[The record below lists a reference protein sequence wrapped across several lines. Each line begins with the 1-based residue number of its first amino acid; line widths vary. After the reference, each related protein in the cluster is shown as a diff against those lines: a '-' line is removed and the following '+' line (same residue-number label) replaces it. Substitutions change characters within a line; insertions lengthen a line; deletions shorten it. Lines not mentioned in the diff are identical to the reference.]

1 MGNSP
6 SQSQDEHLY
15 KNYID
20 KQFNTIQQQQ
30 NQITQLISNMQTNNS
45 PNNSAELEKLKRL
58 NKLQKIKY
66 VQDIEKIKKLKS
78 QQQQIPNGQQ
88 QIPNGQQQIPN
99 GQQQIPNKLNPY
111 KILNLG
117 KNYDKNSLKKAYLK
131 AALSSHPD
139 RGGTQEQFQQ
149 VSIAY
154 AVLMKKFE
162 GNQYNDHEQLKKSY
176 ENKELDTGQQKMTND
191 NFDVNV
197 FNKVYSENRM
207 EDIYDKGYGDWFK
220 RDGPQHKT
228 KMFQGEFNK
237 DLFNREFETYK
248 KTNVSK
254 SKDLAI
260 REPTENISYT
270 GSDSIVSLGQK
281 NVKNFSGESGG
292 LGYRDLKD
300 AYENST
306 LIDINSVD
314 ISNRDKDIHAIK
326 SSRTN
331 INYKMSNGDLQ
342 RQTMIREREQI
353 HEKDRIDRIKN
364 TDQRI
369 FNDYQRIHNRLRG

>member
-30 NQITQLISNMQTNNS
+30 NQITQLISNMQINNN
-45 PNNSAELEKLKRL
+45 PNNSVELEKLKRL

-66 VQDIEKIKKLKS
+66 IQDIEKIKKLKA
-78 QQQQIPNGQQ
+78 QQQQQQQQHQIPNEQQIPNDQLK
-88 QIPNGQQQIPN
+88 IN
-99 GQQQIPNKLNPY
+99 NKLNPY
-111 KILNLG
+111 KILNIG
-117 KNYDKNSLKKAYLK
+117 KNYDKTSLKKAYLK

-139 RGGTQEQFQQ
+139 RGGTQELFQQ

-220 RDGPQHKT
+220 KEGPQHKT

-237 DLFNREFETYK
+237 DLFNREFESYK
-248 KTNVSK
+248 KSHSSK
-254 SKDLAI
+254 SNELAI
-260 REPTENISYT
+260 REPTENISYK

-281 NVKNFSGESGG
+281 NVKNFSGASGN
-292 LGYRDLKD
+292 LGFRDLRD

-306 LIDINSVD
+306 LININSVD
-314 ISNRDKDIHAIK
+314 ISKRDKDMRTMK

-331 INYKMSNGDLQ
+331 INYNMSNEDLQ
-342 RQTMIREREQI
+342 RQAMIREKEQI

>member
-15 KNYID
+15 KSYID

-30 NQITQLISNMQTNNS
+30 TQITQLISNMQKNNN
-45 PNNSAELEKLKRL
+45 PNNIAELEKLKRL

-66 VQDIEKIKKLKS
+66 NQDIEKIKKYKDQKQNQT
-78 QQQQIPNGQQ
+78 QQQQLPNDQL
-88 QIPNGQQQIPN
+88 PNDQLKLD
-99 GQQQIPNKLNPY
+99 NKLNPY
-111 KILNLG
+111 KILNLS
-117 KNYDKNSLKKAYLK
+117 KNYDKISLKKAYLK
-131 AALSSHPD
+131 AALTSHPD
-139 RGGTQEQFQQ
+139 RGGSQEQFQQ

-162 GNQYNDHEQLKKSY
+162 SNQYNDHEQLKQSY
-176 ENKELDTGQQKMTND
+176 ENKELDTGNQKMTND

-197 FNKVYSENRM
+197 FNKVYEDNRM

-220 RDGPQHKT
+220 KEGPQQKT

-237 DLFNREFETYK
+237 DLFNREFESYK
-248 KTNVSK
+248 KSNSK
-254 SKDLAI
+254 KSNELAI
-260 REPTENISYT
+260 REPTENISYK
-270 GSDSIVSLGQK
+270 GADSIVSLGQK

-292 LGYRDLKD
+292 LGYRDLRD

-306 LIDINSVD
+306 LINVNSVD
-314 ISNRDKDIHAIK
+314 ISNRDKDINAIK

-331 INYKMSNGDLQ
+331 INYKISNEDLQ
-342 RQTMIREREQI
+342 RQAMLREREQI

-364 TDQRI
+364 TDQKI
-369 FNDYQRIHNRLRG
+369 FSDYQRIHNRLRG

>member
-99 GQQQIPNKLNPY
+99 KLNPY

-176 ENKELDTGQQKMTND
+176 ENKELDTEQQKMTND

-197 FNKVYSENRM
+197 FNKVYDENRM

-220 RDGPQHKT
+220 KEGTQQKT

-237 DLFNREFETYK
+237 DLFNREFESYK
-248 KTNVSK
+248 KSNSK
-254 SKDLAI
+254 KSNELAI
-260 REPTENISYT
+260 REPKENISYK

-292 LGYRDLKD
+292 LGYRDLRD

-306 LIDINSVD
+306 LININSVD
-314 ISNRDKDIHAIK
+314 ISNRDKDIRAIK

-331 INYKMSNGDLQ
+331 INYKMSNEDLK
-342 RQTMIREREQI
+342 RQEMVIGMDKNE
-353 HEKDRIDRIKN
+353 EKNRIDRIKN
-364 TDQRI
+364 TDQKI
-369 FNDYQRIHNRLRG
+369 FSDYQRIHNRLRG

>member
-15 KNYID
+15 KSYID

-30 NQITQLISNMQTNNS
+30 TQITQLISNMQKNNN
-45 PNNSAELEKLKRL
+45 PNNIAELEKLKRL

-66 VQDIEKIKKLKS
+66 NQDIEKIKKYKDQKQNQT
-78 QQQQIPNGQQ
+78 QQQEIPNAQLKL
-88 QIPNGQQQIPN
+88 N
-99 GQQQIPNKLNPY
+99 NKLNPY
-111 KILNLG
+111 KILNIS
-117 KNYDKNSLKKAYLK
+117 KNYDKTSLKKAYLK

-139 RGGTQEQFQQ
+139 RGGSQEQFQQ

-162 GNQYNDHEQLKKSY
+162 GNQYNDHEQLKQSY
-176 ENKELDTGQQKMTND
+176 ENKELDSGNQKMTND

-197 FNKVYSENRM
+197 FNKVYEDNRM

-220 RDGPQHKT
+220 KEGQQQKT

-237 DLFNREFETYK
+237 DLFNREFESYK
-248 KTNVSK
+248 KSNSK
-254 SKDLAI
+254 KSNELAI
-260 REPTENISYT
+260 REPGENISYK
-270 GSDSIVSLGQK
+270 GADSIVSLGQK

-292 LGYRDLKD
+292 LGYRDLRD

-306 LIDINSVD
+306 LINVNSVD
-314 ISNRDKDIHAIK
+314 ISNRDKDINAIK

-331 INYKMSNGDLQ
+331 INYKISNEDLQ
-342 RQTMIREREQI
+342 RQAMLREREQI

-364 TDQRI
+364 TDQKI
-369 FNDYQRIHNRLRG
+369 FSDYQRIHNRLRG

>member
-15 KNYID
+15 KSYID

-30 NQITQLISNMQTNNS
+30 TQITQLISNMQKNNN
-45 PNNSAELEKLKRL
+45 PNNSSELEKLKRL

-66 VQDIEKIKKLKS
+66 NQDIEKIKKYKDQKQNQT
-78 QQQQIPNGQQ
+78 QQQQLPNDQL
-88 QIPNGQQQIPN
+88 PNDQLKLD
-99 GQQQIPNKLNPY
+99 NKLNPY
-111 KILNLG
+111 KILNLS
-117 KNYDKNSLKKAYLK
+117 KNYDKISLKKAYLK
-131 AALSSHPD
+131 AALTSHPD
-139 RGGTQEQFQQ
+139 RGGSQEQFQQ

-162 GNQYNDHEQLKKSY
+162 SNQYNDHEQLKQSY
-176 ENKELDTGQQKMTND
+176 ENKELDTGNQKMTND

-197 FNKVYSENRM
+197 FNKVYEDNRM

-220 RDGPQHKT
+220 KEGPQQKT

-237 DLFNREFETYK
+237 DLFNREFESYK
-248 KTNVSK
+248 KSNSK
-254 SKDLAI
+254 KSNELAI
-260 REPTENISYT
+260 REPTENISYK
-270 GSDSIVSLGQK
+270 GADSIVSLGQK

-292 LGYRDLKD
+292 LGYRDLRD

-306 LIDINSVD
+306 LINVNSVD
-314 ISNRDKDIHAIK
+314 ISNRDKDINAIK

-331 INYKMSNGDLQ
+331 INYKISNEDLQ
-342 RQTMIREREQI
+342 RQAMLREREQI

-364 TDQRI
+364 TDQKI
-369 FNDYQRIHNRLRG
+369 FSDYQRIHNRLRG

>member
-15 KNYID
+15 KSYID

-30 NQITQLISNMQTNNS
+30 NQITQLISNMQKNNN
-45 PNNSAELEKLKRL
+45 PNNIAELEKLKRL

-66 VQDIEKIKKLKS
+66 NQDIEKIKKYKDQKKNKT
-78 QQQQIPNGQQ
+78 QQQQEIPNDQLKLD
-88 QIPNGQQQIPN
+88 
-99 GQQQIPNKLNPY
+99 NKLNPY
-111 KILNLG
+111 KILNLR
-117 KNYDKNSLKKAYLK
+117 KNYDKTSLKKAYLK
-131 AALSSHPD
+131 AALTSHPD
-139 RGGTQEQFQQ
+139 RGGSQEQFQQ

-162 GNQYNDHEQLKKSY
+162 GNQYNDHEQLKQSY
-176 ENKELDTGQQKMTND
+176 ENKELDTGNQKMTND

-197 FNKVYSENRM
+197 FNKVYEDNRM

-220 RDGPQHKT
+220 KEGPQQKT

-237 DLFNREFETYK
+237 DLFNREFESYK
-248 KTNVSK
+248 KSNSK
-254 SKDLAI
+254 KSNELAI
-260 REPTENISYT
+260 REPTENISYK
-270 GSDSIVSLGQK
+270 GADSIVSLGQK

-292 LGYRDLKD
+292 LGYRDLRD

-306 LIDINSVD
+306 LINVNSVD
-314 ISNRDKDIHAIK
+314 ISNRDKDINAIK

-331 INYKMSNGDLQ
+331 INYKISNEDLQ
-342 RQTMIREREQI
+342 RQAMLREREQI

-364 TDQRI
+364 TDQKI
-369 FNDYQRIHNRLRG
+369 FSDYQRIHNRLRG

>member
-78 QQQQIPNGQQ
+78 QQQ

-197 FNKVYSENRM
+197 FNKVYDENRM

-220 RDGPQHKT
+220 KEGPQQKT

-237 DLFNREFETYK
+237 DLFNREFESYK
-248 KTNVSK
+248 KSNSK
-254 SKDLAI
+254 KSNELAI
-260 REPTENISYT
+260 REPKENISYK

-292 LGYRDLKD
+292 LGYRDLRD

-306 LIDINSVD
+306 LININSVD
-314 ISNRDKDIHAIK
+314 ISNRDKDIRAIK

-331 INYKMSNGDLQ
+331 INYKMSNEDLK
-342 RQTMIREREQI
+342 RQEMVIGMDKNE
-353 HEKDRIDRIKN
+353 EKNRIDRIKN
-364 TDQRI
+364 TDQKI
-369 FNDYQRIHNRLRG
+369 FSDYQRIHNRLRG